1 MKKLVNQCLLP
12 QALEDST
19 ETDRTKNLNKITK
32 KLSIPVRLSVSSFN
46 QEILYS
52 NVFLNIVCYFNKA
65 VLKLTFIM

>member
-1 MKKLVNQCLLP
+1 MKKLVKQCLSP
-12 QALEDST
+12 QALVDST

-32 KLSIPVRLSVSSFN
+32 KLSIRVRLSVSSFN

-52 NVFLNIVCYFNKA
+52 DVFLNIVCYFKKA

>member
-1 MKKLVNQCLLP
+1 MKKLVKQCLLP
-12 QALEDST
+12 QALVDST

-32 KLSIPVRLSVSSFN
+32 KLSIRVRLSVSSFN

-52 NVFLNIVCYFNKA
+52 DVFLNIVCYFKKA

>member
-1 MKKLVNQCLLP
+1 MKKLVKQCLLP

>member
-1 MKKLVNQCLLP
+1 MKKLVKQCLLP

-52 NVFLNIVCYFNKA
+52 NGFLNIVCYFNKA